1 MVSIRQGGFS
11 LVVNPMNGQRM
22 SSEQAMSIALQRI
35 PGEIV
40 HVDLDMEDGLLVYE
54 VFIMTS
60 SNQIF
65 EVEVHERT
73 GNILK
78 IEREEDFDFD

>member
-1 MVSIRQGGFS
+1 M
-11 LVVNPMNGQRM
+11 VNPMNGQRITL
-22 SSEQAMSIALQRI
+22 EQAMNIALQRI

-54 VFIMTS
+54 VFIMTP

-65 EVEVHERT
+65 EVEVHART
-73 GNILK
+73 GNVIK
-78 IEREEDFDFD
+78 IEQEEDFDFD

>member
-1 MVSIRQGGFS
+1 M
-11 LVVNPMNGQRM
+11 VNPMNGQRM

>member
-1 MVSIRQGGFS
+1 
-11 LVVNPMNGQRM
+11 MNGQRITL
-22 SSEQAMSIALQRI
+22 EQAMNIALQRI

-54 VFIMTS
+54 VFIMTP

-65 EVEVHERT
+65 EVEVHART
-73 GNILK
+73 GNVIK
-78 IEREEDFDFD
+78 IEQEEDFDFD

>member
-1 MVSIRQGGFS
+1 
-11 LVVNPMNGQRM
+11 
-22 SSEQAMSIALQRI
+22 MSIALQRI

-40 HVDLDMEDGLLVYE
+40 HVDLDMVDGLLVYE

-65 EVEVHERT
+65 EVDVHART

-78 IEREEDFDFD
+78 IEREEDFDFDRSKTAKMKIEVYS